1 VPAPAPARRKLGA
14 HRFPTG
20 HLGRAADLW
29 HGAGHRRD
37 YGRRGLRKQLR
48 RTCGDRV
55 SPEHVSA
62 ASAQDQLDAAQASE
76 SFLLFWSRFVILSVR
91 FPIWLNAEDRA
102 VPCPDIEIEI
112 VAPDGHIGG
121 PKRLRDGDF
130 GRLWDNEP

>member
-14 HRFPTG
+14 NRFPTG

-62 ASAQDQLDAAQASE
+62 ASAQLDAAQASE
-76 SFLLFWSRFVILSVR
+76 IFLLLVTLCDFFG
-91 FPIWLNAEDRA
+91 PIFYTA
-102 VPCPDIEIEI
+102 
-112 VAPDGHIGG
+112 
-121 PKRLRDGDF
+121 
-130 GRLWDNEP
+130 